1 MIGLTK
7 QELQS
12 GNQHTTKMRKLQLR
26 DLRKFQEDFIH
37 PQILDFLFQ
46 KGVKFYLLRSH
57 DEQLKD
63 SPNSPNNFGGLT
75 QWHKSQIRIIFKPSS
90 FNSLILLHEC
100 GHALDFILGSE
111 NNKVKLYDPL
121 FSENEKNKKWFK
133 LCEELN
139 MPERAYPEIFAGI
152 FTNLEHRDLMASSYI
167 LNTIPLFNYVKSL
180 IRCKILPLCNYD

>member
-1 MIGLTK
+1 
-7 QELQS
+7 
-12 GNQHTTKMRKLQLR
+12 MRRLQLR

-37 PQILDFLFQ
+37 PQILDFLFK

-63 SPNSPNNFGGLT
+63 CLNPPDDYGAIMQS
-75 QWHKSQIRIIFKPSS
+75 HKSDARIIFKPTS
-90 FNSLILLHEC
+90 FNSVILLHEC
-100 GHALDFILGSE
+100 GHALDFILGSSG
-111 NNKVKLYDPL
+111 KLSDPL

-139 MPERAYPEIFAGI
+139 MPEKAYPEIFAGI
-152 FTNLEHRDLMASSYI
+152 FANLEHRDLAASSYI

-180 IRCKILPLCNYD
+180 IRCKILPLCNE